1 MKNSPNR
8 MCSTSTAVRRLS
20 PACVAISSF
29 AWLANNAQKAR
40 EKSSV
45 ASSAVG
51 GARLTRIAGRA
62 DSAQQLTPVERLK
75 ILERVPLALDM
86 LKRR

>member
-1 MKNSPNR
+1 MKNSPNS

-29 AWLANNAQKAR
+29 AWLANAQKAR

-45 ASSAVG
+45 ASSTVS
-51 GARLTRIAGRA
+51 GARLTRISGRA